1 MLKKELEAIYKKLQ
15 EKYENLEQQY
25 NNLDGFYAEMEEKV
39 CVAENKVEMLKSG
52 IQPMQ
57 ELVDW
62 LTINGYPD
70 IDKLKDC
77 INEFLRFEKKETDN
91 CIW

>member
-1 MLKKELEAIYKKLQ
+1 MLKKELEAAYKELQ

-39 CVAENKVEMLKSG
+39 RVAKNQVDMLKSG

-57 ELVDW
+57 DLIDW

-70 IDKLKDC
+70 IDNLKDC
-77 INEFLRFEKKETDN
+77 MNEFLKFEKKEIDG